1 MRQNDGQR
9 SHNWNKNIG
18 KRILS
23 FALSASLLT
32 GSIPT
37 SAFGASWEGDG
48 LDLTGGIEQDQ
59 EYQDIPLDVQNIPDD
74 TLVIDEPLAVNDGI
88 SLDVENTAPASR
100 FLRGMLD

>member
-9 SHNWNKNIG
+9 SHNWKKNIG

-37 SAFGASWEGDG
+37 SAFGAS
-48 LDLTGGIEQDQ
+48 
-59 EYQDIPLDVQNIPDD
+59 
-74 TLVIDEPLAVNDGI
+74 
-88 SLDVENTAPASR
+88 
-100 FLRGMLD
+100 